1 MNFFSLLNKQMNK
14 QKSGIFFILFFIIW
28 FSYSS
33 AQDSGLNSVNVQAAI
48 SSLNNA
54 DSFYSDGEWQAAL
67 IAAQLGKLYDPST
80 ADFPYLEALCG
91 VKLNLP
97 NADILEKAEAACADG
112 MIWRRYDLNSARLL
126 CASVNYKMQRYSEA
140 LSIIRLLPFTSA
152 DSDYIK
158 AASFYGLGRDED
170 ARLVI
175 NEAMSSHT
183 FDSRFAKLFFLM
195 ERGKKVSASA
205 KQLADYILPRLY
217 AWQDEDPS
225 LLIFASPYETKSEEN
240 IRRLKLYRNMYLPFT
255 DEYDGEALYNH
266 SYSILLS
273 LRYGIIDEQTA
284 VAEFFNLKSNY
295 FNPFFK
301 RNMTVHTMYE
311 NHLIE
316 LLRIVGSSSLREK
329 IRENLSVYNG
339 LLLDDTNGDQIVN
352 SKIYYKSGRPFSAEF
367 DTAQDG
373 YPEYMVECSFGIP
386 SKIYGKRNSYSVV
399 YGEYPSVKT
408 YTSEEKNFIMRPTDL
423 KWKPLI
429 LTELN
434 LQLYGKNEK
443 AESFFSLKLNERI
456 EKLHERYLTYS
467 CVYSEEKDTAIEGG
481 IKKVFFDKGEP
492 IHSEIRAGNTLYSE
506 TNYKNGFPALEKTD
520 KDGDGYFETLSEYD
534 SQGALKIISAD
545 LNKNKFYEYTETYRK
560 DGSVVKTWDG
570 NEDGKIEITHTQY
583 KNGKSKTEWVHPK
596 TNKKVAVYFEDG
608 IPYELLDGKKA
619 RTIVSAG
626 KFPVYWLRRLPD
638 IPEKIN
644 EEIINVFSQD
654 DLRIASYIFSINEM
668 EVFAV
673 RSGALIFAEIVTGK

>member
-1 MNFFSLLNKQMNK
+1 MNFYPLNK
-14 QKSGIFFILFFIIW
+14 QKSNIFFILFFIIC

-33 AQDSGLNSVNVQAAI
+33 AQDGTSINSVNVQAAI

-54 DSFYSDGEWQAAL
+54 GAFYSAGEWQAAL
-67 IAAQLGKLYDPST
+67 TAAQLGTGYDTRT

-97 NADILEKAEAACADG
+97 NADILEKVEAACAEG
-112 MIWRRYDLNSARLL
+112 MVWRHYDVNSARLL
-126 CASVNYKMQRYSEA
+126 CAAVNYKMQRYSEA
-140 LSIIRLLPFTSA
+140 LAIIKLLPFTSA

-158 AASFYGLGRDED
+158 AASLYGLGKDED
-170 ARLVI
+170 ARFVI
-175 NEAMSSHT
+175 NEAMSSYT

-195 ERGKKVSASA
+195 ERGKKITASA
-205 KQLADYILPRLY
+205 KQLVEYILPRLY

-255 DEYDGEALYNH
+255 DEYDSEALYNH

-284 VAEFFNLKSNY
+284 VSEFFNLKSNY

-301 RNMTVHTMYE
+301 RNMVLHTMYE

-316 LLRIVGSSSLREK
+316 LLRIVGSSFLREK
-329 IRENLSVYNG
+329 IRETLFTYEG

-352 SKIYYKSGRPFSAEF
+352 SKIYYKNGRPFFAEF

-386 SKIYGKRNSYSVV
+386 SKIYGKRNSYSIV
-399 YGEYPSVKT
+399 YEEYPSVKT
-408 YTSEEKNFIMRPTDL
+408 YTSEEKVFVMRPSDL
-423 KWKPLI
+423 KWNPVI

-434 LQLYGKNEK
+434 LQLYDRNEK
-443 AESFFSLKLNERI
+443 TEAFFSLKLNTRI

-481 IKKVFFDKGEP
+481 IKKIFFDKGEP
-492 IHSEIRAGNTLYSE
+492 IRSEIRAGKNIYSE
-506 TNYKNGFPALEKTD
+506 TNYKNGFPALEKAD
-520 KDGDGYFETLSEYD
+520 KDGDGYFETISEYD
-534 SQGALKIISAD
+534 SQGVLKIISAD
-545 LNKNKFYEYTETYRK
+545 LNKNKFYEYAETYNK
-560 DGSVVKTWDG
+560 DGSIVKTWDG

-583 KNGKSKTEWVHPK
+583 KGGKSKTEWLHPK

-608 IPYELLDGKKA
+608 IPYELSDGKKT
-619 RTIVSAG
+619 RRIVSVG
-626 KFPVYWLRRLPD
+626 KFPVYWLRHLPD

-644 EEIINVFSQD
+644 EEIINVFNQN
-654 DLRIASYIFSINEM
+654 DLRIASYTFTINEM

-673 RSGALIFAEIVTGK
+673 RSGGIIFAEILTGK